1 MPALI
6 FGLVGRPGSGKGTVA
21 SYLVEHQH
29 AVVFR
34 FSAFLNDVL
43 DLLAIPRSRDNQIK
57 LSTCLR
63 NTFGEDAL
71 SYAVVRAATTCK
83 NPIVVVDG
91 IRRIEDIAA
100 LESLPNF
107 TLIDVTAPDTI
118 RFERM
123 KARGEKA
130 GENNMTWETFNAQ
143 EQAPTEITIPQV
155 AERATVHLDNSG
167 TPEELI
173 AQLKTL
179 LTKLGIE

>member
-1 MPALI
+1 MPAHI
-6 FGLVGRPGSGKGTVA
+6 IGLVGRQGSGKGTVA
-21 SYLVEHQH
+21 TYLVEKEN

-43 DLLAIPRSRDNQIK
+43 DLLAIPRSRTNLIK

-63 NTFGEDAL
+63 ETFGEDAL
-71 SYAVVRAATTCK
+71 SYAVVKAATSSE
-83 NPIVVVDG
+83 NPIIVVDG

-100 LESLPNF
+100 LEALPNF
-107 TLIDVTAPDTI
+107 TLIEISVPEEI

-123 KARGEKA
+123 KNRGEKA
-130 GENNMTWETFNAQ
+130 GESTMTWEKFKAD
-143 EQAPTEITIPQV
+143 EEAPTEVTIPQV

-173 AQLKTL
+173 EQLNKIL
-179 LTKLGIE
+179 